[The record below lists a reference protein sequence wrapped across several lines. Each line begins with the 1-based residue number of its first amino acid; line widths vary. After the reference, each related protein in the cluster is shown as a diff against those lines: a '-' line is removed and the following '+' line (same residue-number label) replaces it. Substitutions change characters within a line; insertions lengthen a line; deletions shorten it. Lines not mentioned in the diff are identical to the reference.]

1 MQLTKFT
8 DYALRVLIFLAK
20 NQGKRVTI
28 DDLASHYHVS
38 RNHLMKIV
46 HNLSVAGFIHSSRGR
61 SGGLSLGMSAD
72 KITIADVVSHTEKNL
87 ELVECFESGS
97 TCMLESDCVL
107 KYVLHRAMG
116 NFMEV
121 LKLFTLA
128 DILERQNMLAAS
140 PINTIKLP
148 VQ

>member
-8 DYALRVLIFLAK
+8 DYALRVLLFLAK
-20 NQGKRVTI
+20 NQDKRVTI
-28 DDLASHYHVS
+28 DDLADHYHVS

-72 KITIADVVSHTEKNL
+72 KITIADIISHTEKNM
-87 ELVECFESGS
+87 ELVECFESDS
-97 TCMLESDCVL
+97 ACTLESDCVL
-107 KYVLHRAMG
+107 KYVLHRAMD

-128 DILERQNMLAAS
+128 DILERKNILAAK